1 LRAVV
6 ATRSGGP
13 EVLELQ
19 ELLDPTPS
27 PGQVLIR
34 VASAGVNFADLLSTQ
49 GKYAQAPPP
58 PFIPGLEVAGQEA
71 ESGRPVITL
80 VPSGGYAELV
90 AADARFTW
98 SAENLDLTAA
108 GGYALTSLTAFHA
121 LRHVGRLQAGE
132 TVLVTAAAGGVG
144 SSAIQVARALGAGR
158 VIGIASTPEKRVRV
172 MDLGADAAV
181 GYDDDIPGPV
191 DVLVDMVGDAIF
203 QRALEVMAPFGRMV
217 LIGSSSGALQ
227 QIPTV
232 ADLRVRGVGVLPF
245 SLGALRAR
253 HPEVLARTAEEGIA
267 LIRSGRVRPP
277 IGQVLPLEQAAE
289 AHRLLGS
296 RATSGKLVLAVKR

>member
-1 LRAVV
+1 MRAVV
-6 ATRSGGP
+6 ATRIGGP

-19 ELLDPTPS
+19 DVPDPKPG

-34 VASAGVNFADLLSTQ
+34 VVSAGVNFADLASTL

-58 PFIPGLEVAGQEA
+58 PFIPGLEVAGEEA
-71 ESGRPVITL
+71 ASGRPVFAI

-98 SAENLDLTAA
+98 SAEDLDLAEA
-108 GGYALTSLTAFHA
+108 GGYALAGLTAFHA
-121 LRHVGRLQAGE
+121 LRHVGRVQAGE
-132 TVLVTAAAGGVG
+132 SVLVTAAAGGVG
-144 SSAIQVARALGAGR
+144 SSTIQVARALDAGR

-181 GYDDDIPGPV
+181 GYEDEIPGPV
-191 DVLVDMVGDAIF
+191 DVMVDMVGDAIF

-217 LIGSSSGALQ
+217 LVGSSSGQVQ
-227 QIPTV
+227 QIPSV

-253 HPEVLARTAEEGIA
+253 HPELFERTADEGVA
-267 LIRSGRVRPP
+267 LIRSGLVRPP
-277 IGQVLPLEQAAE
+277 IGQVLPLEAVAE
-289 AHRLLGS
+289 AHTLLGS
-296 RATSGKLVLAVKR
+296 RATTGKLVLAVRG